1 MCYFPAVGNQSVT
14 SSVFLL
20 ASVLAAAVASSSAS
34 ASDVVV
40 FDRGGGSERT
50 ALARTA
56 AASSGDTVLT
66 PTESNELDVAWAAGC
81 VDVACYS
88 RAGVA
93 GSVDTI
99 ILVEAE
105 ALTLIDVGAAAG
117 RRRPA
122 PTPAI
127 ATVLG
132 RLQERGRWGTL
143 TGPALPA
150 GSVMFVDGTIY
161 DGADLPAGTT
171 RVVIRASDGV
181 LQTVVVMV
189 VADQATVVS
198 LPSTSTPSTSTP
210 SMSTPST
217 STPSTSTPSMS
228 TPSMSTPSNAA
239 PGVSPALVTG
249 VVAAGAGVA
258 VVGLVVG
265 LIGEVMAQQALASL
279 QERKPADLGQAE
291 TIEIAGFVGAGVGV
305 VALAVGLVLGLGTAV
320 PAEAPPAP

>member
-210 SMSTPST
+210 SMSTPS
-217 STPSTSTPSMS
+217 
-228 TPSMSTPSNAA
+228 MSTPSNAA